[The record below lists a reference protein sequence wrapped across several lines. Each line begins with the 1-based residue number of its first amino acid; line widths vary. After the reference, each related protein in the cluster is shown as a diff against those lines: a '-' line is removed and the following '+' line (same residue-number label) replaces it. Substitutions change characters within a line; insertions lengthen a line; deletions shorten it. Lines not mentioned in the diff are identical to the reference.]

1 MSTEVQ
7 GVGVTEVKQQLQ
19 KDEVHI
25 AALPDAAPFSP
36 SEVQIAPQVEE
47 AVKDA
52 LQEAISAM
60 ETFG

>member
-1 MSTEVQ
+1 MATEVK

-25 AALPDAAPFSP
+25 AALPDAVPFTP
-36 SEVQIAPQVEE
+36 GEVQVTPQVQE

-52 LQEAISAM
+52 LQAEIAAM
-60 ETFG
+60 GAFG